1 MKKIINH
8 KLYNTETATEI
19 ARWDNELPANNINA
33 IKETLFRTARGAYF
47 LHYWGGAVTDYAES
61 YGVTSSEN
69 SGIKALNSAE
79 AYEWLEKRNFAS
91 EIEHC
96 FSSDIEIA

>member
-1 MKKIINH
+1 MKRIINH

-33 IKETLFRTARGAYF
+33 IKETLFRTAKGAYF
-47 LHYWGGAVTDYAES
+47 LQYWGGAVTDYAES
-61 YGVTSSEN
+61 YGVTSSGN
-69 SGIKALNSAE
+69 SGIKALDGPE
-79 AYEWLEKRNFAS
+79 AYQWLEKHNFAA

-96 FSSDIEIA
+96 FSNDIKTA